1 MIQVNDK
8 LLCVSGNEFYT
19 EGNVYTVGNFVND
32 KYFQLLTGCNDEHWY
47 ATVDKEGIRVRF
59 NTKYNEFDDAWFYKV
74 EMREL
79 A

>member
-1 MIQVNDK
+1 MIDVDDQ

-19 EGNVYTVGNFVND
+19 KGDVYIVGNFVND
-32 KYFQLLTGCNDEHWY
+32 KYFELLTGCNDEHWY
-47 ATVDKEGIRVRF
+47 ATEDKRGIKVCF
-59 NTKYNEFDDAWFYKV
+59 NTKYNDLDDAWFCKV